1 MGLIG
6 ILLIFYFSFRS
17 CFHLLSSHN
26 FVMDFSNVRYRK
38 FLIIFTNTKHLDV
51 EYVKKTFGYRF
62 GFIGIYKNDES
73 IHLYVELQ
81 QGSRIYH
88 HKIISVVKILSS
100 NLANE
105 IKVETFT
112 HCQGDCLYEE
122 GILRTRGRKQLTE
135 KMTNNINNNNTH
147 NDNSVDNSVND
158 NRVNNIVINLHVNA
172 LGEEDISHIKEQM
185 LSEIVKARIEEVQA
199 EILGILSEERCSCE
213 SSSSRFPHSSVM
225 CNVLHE
231 YIHTRRRDNREEV
244 SERGSDSD
252 DSDRDDVRPIC
263 EPEEDSEEDSK
274 ERLRAIK
281 DLICWKTREEGVFSN
296 RFEELLY
303 ENPSNRNIKYSE
315 GKGYFTYFDGNRFQN
330 ERKSDYYDRV
340 IRKRLKKSAEW
351 MNTLKDR
358 KEMTD
363 FQAEYVNTAIE
374 FLSNLSTSDNPRT
387 LKKMVNNSL
396 QLAVNS
402 EIKIPGVTVKKIN
415 DPENAGRFDTV
426 EKIKGNAWEATRGR
440 L

>member
-1 MGLIG
+1 MSPKKYQT
-6 ILLIFYFSFRS
+6 F
-17 CFHLLSSHN
+17 
-26 FVMDFSNVRYRK
+26 FVK
-38 FLIIFTNTKHLDV
+38 FDNQIELNLKR
-51 EYVKKTFGYRF
+51 VKKCFNRGDIFQY
-62 GFIGIYKNDES
+62 IGVHRSQKTNDLYIQTSKSERMTES
-73 IHLYVELQ
+73 KIKFYLNNLGNFQGPFPFTVLEGECVES
-81 QGSRIYH
+81 QGC
-88 HKIISVVKILSS
+88 VKKRGRENNSKVTGG
-100 NLANE
+100 
-105 IKVETFT
+105 KVEN
-112 HCQGDCLYEE
+112 
-122 GILRTRGRKQLTE
+122 I
-135 KMTNNINNNNTH
+135 TNNINNSGNVVNNVT
-147 NDNSVDNSVND
+147 
-158 NRVNNIVINLHVNA
+158 NNIVINLHINA
-172 LGEEDISHIKEQM
+172 LGEEDISHIKEKM
-185 LSEIVKARIEEVQA
+185 LSEIVKARIEEVQS

-252 DSDRDDVRPIC
+252 DSDRDDVRPTYC
-263 EPEEDSEEDSK
+263 EPEEYSEEDSK